1 MEAVY
6 VLAHFMAPYIPDATD
21 QIFARLN
28 TPPTTMK
35 KLSPQFN
42 NLKVSLSSSL
52 SPSHSTHN
60 PNHTLKVGTTIDV
73 GEVLFVKF
81 DKKDKEKK

>member
-1 MEAVY
+1 M
-6 VLAHFMAPYIPDATD
+6 LAHFMAPYIPDATD